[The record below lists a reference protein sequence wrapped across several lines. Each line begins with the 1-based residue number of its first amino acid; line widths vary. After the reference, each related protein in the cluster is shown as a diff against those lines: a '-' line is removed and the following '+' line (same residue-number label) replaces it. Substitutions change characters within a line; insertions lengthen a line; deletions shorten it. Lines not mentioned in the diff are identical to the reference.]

1 MDAPLPVDRFHLQHL
16 TAQDAL
22 HTLIEDVRDGLFNA
36 PRSLPPKYFYDDE
49 GSRLF
54 DAICETEDYY
64 PTRTEHVLLEQHVDE
79 IISTVQPRTCIELGA
94 GTSAKTELLLACID
108 AISDLHTYI
117 TIDVCEGVMAASAKR
132 LLKVYSNLQI
142 ASLVGEYA
150 PALEA
155 IPSVDGPALFIFIG
169 SSIGNFTEQ
178 QSIELLGRISQKMT
192 LGDFLLLGVDR
203 VKDKDILERAYN
215 DAEGITAKFNLNV
228 LKVLN
233 EKVGADFNLDQFSHQ
248 AIYNDIDEQIEMYL
262 ISRCKQKIALPAVG
276 ETITMQKNEKIL
288 TEISRKYTQ
297 TSIQRL
303 LTNSGLTEEMH
314 FQPGNEFFSLILA
327 SRNSRL

>member
-64 PTRTEHVLLEQHVDE
+64 PTRTEHVLLEQHADE

-178 QSIELLGRISQKMT
+178 QSIELLGRISQK
-192 LGDFLLLGVDR
+192 
-203 VKDKDILERAYN
+203 N
-215 DAEGITAKFNLNV
+215 DSWR
-228 LKVLN
+228 
-233 EKVGADFNLDQFSHQ
+233 FSPIGRGPCQ
-248 AIYNDIDEQIEMYL
+248 RQ
-262 ISRCKQKIALPAVG
+262 R
-276 ETITMQKNEKIL
+276 
-288 TEISRKYTQ
+288 YT
-297 TSIQRL
+297 
-303 LTNSGLTEEMH
+303 GK
-314 FQPGNEFFSLILA
+314 SL
-327 SRNSRL
+327 